1 MDKYS
6 RDLKAQNVCS
16 LQFPTIPYESRLP
29 SPQTRRGYNNVF
41 QAVSLLHHQQVQ
53 DKVYGPQRQ
62 AWSSDRKGKG
72 VQEMGLLVCD
82 PRRQDRKVWG
92 CEESQLVVHPFQPL
106 GGPRQAT
113 QPLPTWVIHL

>member
-1 MDKYS
+1 MCAPYNS
-6 RDLKAQNVCS
+6 QRSLMSPACLLKPFLLCS
-16 LQFPTIPYESRLP
+16 HRL
-29 SPQTRRGYNNVF
+29 GYNNVF
-41 QAVSLLHHQQVQ
+41 QAVSLLHHQQGQ
-53 DKVYGPQRQ
+53 DKVYGPQLQ

-92 CEESQLVVHPFQPL
+92 CEESQLAVHPFQPL